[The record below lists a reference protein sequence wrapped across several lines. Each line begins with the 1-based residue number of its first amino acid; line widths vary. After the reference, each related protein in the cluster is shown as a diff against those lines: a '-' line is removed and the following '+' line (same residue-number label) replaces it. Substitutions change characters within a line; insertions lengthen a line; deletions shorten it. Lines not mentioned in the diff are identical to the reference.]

1 MIYISVVYI
10 LIIFSQKSVSV
21 LYFRKFYKKLAINEG
36 MLDSKTIKK
45 ISEFVYIKPRTIQ
58 EIAFHINKNWRTADT
73 YVEKISKEQGIIASR
88 TFRGGT
94 RGALKIAYWNNVEKI
109 HSSEF
114 QERLFKR
121 IEIARDK
128 KDFSPFDIYQY
139 VDESKRSAFLEEQKE
154 DTITAKQDLVNALR
168 SAESQVLIFSGNLSW
183 VNAIQGKMKIIDV
196 FEELAENNVSI
207 KILCNVDLDSM
218 KNIQK
223 MLQINYKLKKEMI
236 EIRHAEQPFRA
247 FIVDNKWARFK
258 ERKISGK
265 DKLNHIFY
273 DIIDEEW
280 VEWIQKVFW
289 NIFRTSI
296 KADKRV
302 KDIETIERIK

>member
-1 MIYISVVYI
+1 
-10 LIIFSQKSVSV
+10 
-21 LYFRKFYKKLAINEG
+21 

-58 EIAFHINKNWRTADT
+58 EIAMHIGKNWRTADS
-73 YVEKISKEQGIIASR
+73 YVEKISKEQGIIALR

-94 RGALKIAYWNNVEKI
+94 RGALKIAFWNNVEKI

-121 IEIARDK
+121 IELARNK
-128 KDFSPFDIYQY
+128 EDFSPFDIYQY
-139 VDESKRSAFLEEQKE
+139 VPENKRSAFLEEQKE
-154 DTITAKQDLVNALR
+154 DTITNKQDLVNALR
-168 SAESQVLIFSGNLSW
+168 STENQVLIFSGNLSW
-183 VNAIQGKMKIIDV
+183 VNAIQGRVKLIDV
-196 FEELAENNVSI
+196 FEELAENNISI
-207 KILCNVDLDSM
+207 KIICKVDLESM

-223 MLQINYKLKKEMI
+223 MLDINYKLKKETI

-247 FIVDNKWARFK
+247 FIVDNKWVRFK
-258 ERKISGK
+258 ERKSGNK
-265 DKLNHIFY
+265 DKLAHIFY

-296 KADKRV
+296 KADKRI
-302 KDIETIERIK
+302 KDIETIERIR

>member
-1 MIYISVVYI
+1 
-10 LIIFSQKSVSV
+10 
-21 LYFRKFYKKLAINEG
+21 
-36 MLDSKTIKK
+36 MLDSKTVKK

-58 EIAFHINKNWRTADT
+58 EIAMHIGKNWRTADS
-73 YVEKISKEQGIIASR
+73 YVEKISKEQGIIALR

-94 RGALKIAYWNNVEKI
+94 RGALKIAFWNNVEKI

-121 IEIARDK
+121 IELARNK
-128 KDFSPFDIYQY
+128 EDFSPFDIYQY
-139 VDESKRSAFLEEQKE
+139 VPENKRSAFLEEQKE
-154 DTITAKQDLVNALR
+154 DTITNKQDLVNALR
-168 SAESQVLIFSGNLSW
+168 SAENQVLIFSGNLSW
-183 VNAIQGKMKIIDV
+183 VNAIQGRVKLIDV
-196 FEELAENNVSI
+196 FEELAENNISI
-207 KILCNVDLDSM
+207 KIICKVDLESM

-223 MLQINYKLKKEMI
+223 MLDINYKLKKELI
-236 EIRHAEQPFRA
+236 EIKHAEQPFRA

-258 ERKISGK
+258 ERKSGSK
-265 DKLNHIFY
+265 DKLAHIFY

-296 KADKRV
+296 KAEKRV
-302 KDIETIERIK
+302 KDIETIERIR

>member
-1 MIYISVVYI
+1 
-10 LIIFSQKSVSV
+10 
-21 LYFRKFYKKLAINEG
+21 

-58 EIAFHINKNWRTADT
+58 EIAMHIGKNWRTADS
-73 YVEKISKEQGIIASR
+73 YVEKISKEQGIIALR

-94 RGALKIAYWNNVEKI
+94 RGALKIAFWNNVEKI

-121 IEIARDK
+121 IELARNK
-128 KDFSPFDIYQY
+128 EDFSPFDIYQY
-139 VDESKRSAFLEEQKE
+139 VPENKRSAFLEEQKE
-154 DTITAKQDLVNALR
+154 DTITNKQDLVNALR
-168 SAESQVLIFSGNLSW
+168 SAENQVLIFSGNLSW
-183 VNAIQGKMKIIDV
+183 VNAIQGRVKLIDV
-196 FEELAENNVSI
+196 FEELAENNISI
-207 KILCNVDLDSM
+207 KIICKVDLESM

-223 MLQINYKLKKEMI
+223 MLDINYKLKKETI

-247 FIVDNKWARFK
+247 FIVDNKWVRFK
-258 ERKISGK
+258 ERKSGSK
-265 DKLNHIFY
+265 DKLAHIFY

-296 KADKRV
+296 KADKRI
-302 KDIETIERIK
+302 KDIETIERIR

>member
-1 MIYISVVYI
+1 
-10 LIIFSQKSVSV
+10 
-21 LYFRKFYKKLAINEG
+21 
-36 MLDSKTIKK
+36 MLDSKTVKK

-58 EIAFHINKNWRTADT
+58 EIAMHIGKNWRTADA
-73 YVEKISKEQGIIASR
+73 YVEKISKEQGIIMLR

-94 RGALKIAYWNNVEKI
+94 RGALKIAFWNNVEKI

-121 IEIARDK
+121 IENSRNK
-128 KDFSPFDIYQY
+128 QDFSPFDIYQY
-139 VDESKRSAFLEEQKE
+139 VPENKRSAFLEEQKE
-154 DTITAKQDLVNALR
+154 DTITSKQDLVSALR
-168 SAESQVLIFSGNLSW
+168 SAENQILIFSGNLSW
-183 VNAIQGKMKIIDV
+183 VNAIQGKVKLIDV
-196 FEELAENNVSI
+196 FEELAEQNVSI
-207 KILCNVDLDSM
+207 KILCKVDLESM

-223 MLQINYKLKKEMI
+223 MLEINYKLKKELI

-247 FIVDNKWARFK
+247 FIVDNKWVRFK
-258 ERKISGK
+258 ERKPSSK
-265 DKLNHIFY
+265 DKMTHIFY

-296 KADKRV
+296 KAEKRI
-302 KDIETIERIK
+302 KDIETIERIR

>member
-1 MIYISVVYI
+1 
-10 LIIFSQKSVSV
+10 
-21 LYFRKFYKKLAINEG
+21 

-58 EIAFHINKNWRTADT
+58 EIAMHIGKNWRTADS
-73 YVEKISKEQGIIASR
+73 YVEKISKEQGIIALR

-94 RGALKIAYWNNVEKI
+94 RGALKIAFWNNVEKI

-121 IEIARDK
+121 IELARNK
-128 KDFSPFDIYQY
+128 EDFSPFDIYQY
-139 VDESKRSAFLEEQKE
+139 VPENKRSAFLEEQKE
-154 DTITAKQDLVNALR
+154 DTITNKQDLVNALR
-168 SAESQVLIFSGNLSW
+168 SAENQVLIFSGNLSW
-183 VNAIQGKMKIIDV
+183 VNAIQGRVKLIDV
-196 FEELAENNVSI
+196 FEELAENNISI
-207 KILCNVDLDSM
+207 KIICKVDLESM

-223 MLQINYKLKKEMI
+223 MLDINYKLKKETI

-247 FIVDNKWARFK
+247 FIVDNKWVRFK
-258 ERKISGK
+258 ERKSGNK
-265 DKLNHIFY
+265 DKLAHIFY

-296 KADKRV
+296 KADKRI
-302 KDIETIERIK
+302 KDIETIERIR

>member
-1 MIYISVVYI
+1 
-10 LIIFSQKSVSV
+10 
-21 LYFRKFYKKLAINEG
+21 
-36 MLDSKTIKK
+36 MLDSKTVKK
-45 ISEFVYIKPRTIQ
+45 ISEFIYIKPRTIQ
-58 EIAFHINKNWRTADT
+58 EIAMHIGKNWRTADS
-73 YVEKISKEQGIIASR
+73 YVEKISKEQGIIALR

-94 RGALKIAYWNNVEKI
+94 RGALKIAFWNNVEKI

-121 IEIARDK
+121 IELARDK
-128 KDFSPFDIYQY
+128 EDFSPFDIYQY
-139 VDESKRSAFLEEQKE
+139 VPENKRSAFLEEQKE
-154 DTITAKQDLVNALR
+154 DTITNKQDLVNALR
-168 SAESQVLIFSGNLSW
+168 SAENQVLIFSGNLSW
-183 VNAIQGKMKIIDV
+183 VNAIQGRVKILDV
-196 FEELAENNVSI
+196 FEELAEKNVSI
-207 KILCNVDLDSM
+207 KIMCKVDLESI

-223 MLQINYKLKKEMI
+223 MLDINYKLKKEMI

-258 ERKISGK
+258 ERKSSSK
-265 DKLNHIFY
+265 DKMTHIFY

-296 KADKRV
+296 KAEKRV